1 MGRREEAHAR
11 VSGAGG
17 DLGGQGGVSKL
28 LPVIAVDPRR
38 IHAVPFAQVVDEN
51 PGARAFLAV
60 DVSQPI
66 PEQVLQTT
74 DAQGVPGGGMSPWV
88 RSAHSVRRMPPLG
101 KYFLIK
107 AGLRVSLL
115 PLWSKSGV
123 LTSAASLARFLD
135 REDWDRWSSWAAR
148 ETFSGFAMVVKYR
161 SCAICRP
168 RLSRANI
175 ADSDVEI

>member
-1 MGRREEAHAR
+1 M
-11 VSGAGG
+11 
-17 DLGGQGGVSKL
+17 SKL

-123 LTSAASLARFLD
+123 LTSAASLAL
-135 REDWDRWSSWAAR
+135 
-148 ETFSGFAMVVKYR
+148 
-161 SCAICRP
+161 
-168 RLSRANI
+168 
-175 ADSDVEI
+175 

>member
-1 MGRREEAHAR
+1 
-11 VSGAGG
+11 
-17 DLGGQGGVSKL
+17 
-28 LPVIAVDPRR
+28 
-38 IHAVPFAQVVDEN
+38 
-51 PGARAFLAV
+51 
-60 DVSQPI
+60 
-66 PEQVLQTT
+66 
-74 DAQGVPGGGMSPWV
+74 MSPWV

-115 PLWSKSGV
+115 PLWSKCGV

-161 SCAICRP
+161 SCAIYRP
-168 RLSRANI
+168 RPSRANI

>member
-1 MGRREEAHAR
+1 
-11 VSGAGG
+11 
-17 DLGGQGGVSKL
+17 
-28 LPVIAVDPRR
+28 
-38 IHAVPFAQVVDEN
+38 
-51 PGARAFLAV
+51 
-60 DVSQPI
+60 
-66 PEQVLQTT
+66 
-74 DAQGVPGGGMSPWV
+74 MSPWV

-135 REDWDRWSSWAAR
+135 REDWDRWSSWAAW
-148 ETFSGFAMVVKYR
+148 ETFSGCAMVVKYR
-161 SCAICRP
+161 SCAIYRP